1 MKIIKTYSPSFV
13 WALNAIISLFLMPRK
28 FQSFTTNQN
37 IDCFV
42 IVKNFRS
49 NFMSSHPGQHTAAQ
63 RLQEL
68 CFPERN
74 LRYKSLNLPATSTTL
89 YSIYSGYDLWFI
101 TKGRKQITI
110 LHAWYEWINYN
121 ILFWHYLLKFTQL
134 IKI

>member
-74 LRYKSLNLPATSTTL
+74 LRYKSLNIPATSTTL
-89 YSIYSGYDLWFI
+89 YSIYSAVYHQPSKTAHEFI
-101 TKGRKQITI
+101 IVFKKNEAHNYVFQAYSSQISGSNT
-110 LHAWYEWINYN
+110 LP
-121 ILFWHYLLKFTQL
+121 
-134 IKI
+134 